1 MLLLSAAR
9 WRNYLVRIF
18 QNVQDI
24 TARVMEEETPVIILK
39 VVGSRGP
46 NLFSVAACRN
56 GSGF

>member
-9 WRNYLVRIF
+9 WNYLVRIF